1 MKSVTRKLTHS
12 ALMIALAFILSM
24 IKLFHMPMGGSI
36 TVASMA
42 PIILI
47 AFMYDTKWA
56 LFTSLAY
63 SLVQMFEGFYA
74 PPVQNF
80 VSYLMVVLL
89 DYVIAFGVLGCA
101 GLIYRRFKNKMVGA
115 ATATIA
121 VIFGRFCCS
130 FLSGVL
136 IWTEYAPEGMPVWLY
151 SLGYNGTVM
160 LGEMVVTTI
169 AVCAIVKFVKL
180 DRLVAAAQ

>member
-12 ALMIALAFILSM
+12 ALMIALALILSM
-24 IKLFHMPMGGSI
+24 FKLFHMPMGGSI

-47 AFMYDTKWA
+47 ALMYDTKWA
-56 LFTSLAY
+56 IFTSFAY
-63 SLVQMFEGFYA
+63 SLVQMLEGFYP

-80 VSYLMVVLL
+80 ASYLLVVLL

-101 GLIYRRFKNKMVGA
+101 GLIYRRFKNKLTGA
-115 ATATIA
+115 AVATIS
-121 VIFGRFCCS
+121 VIFARFFCS
-130 FLSGVL
+130 FLSGII
-136 IWTEYAPEGMPVWLY
+136 IWTEYAGDMPVWLY
-151 SLGYNGTVM
+151 SLSYNGTVM

-180 DRLVAAAQ
+180 ERLVAVAQ